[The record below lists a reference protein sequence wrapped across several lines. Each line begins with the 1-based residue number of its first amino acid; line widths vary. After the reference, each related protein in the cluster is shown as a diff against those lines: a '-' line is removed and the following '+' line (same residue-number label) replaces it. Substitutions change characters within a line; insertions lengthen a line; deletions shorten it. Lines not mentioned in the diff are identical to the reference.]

1 MERTL
6 TIIKPKAVRNG
17 HIGAILDMIKRHEFN
32 IIGLKKIRLT
42 EIQSAAFYAVHKGKP
57 FYDELV
63 KFMANDEVVVA
74 VLEKENAVADYRK
87 LIGNTNPKEA
97 EKDTIRGLYGTDI
110 QSNAVHGSDSVENGK
125 IESNFFFSEIELM

>member
-6 TIIKPKAVRNG
+6 TIIKPKAVKNG
-17 HIGAILDMIKRHEFN
+17 HIGAILDMIKRHDFN
-32 IIGLKKIRLT
+32 ILGLKKLRLT
-42 EIQSAAFYAVHKGKP
+42 KIQSGEFYAVHKGRP

-63 KFMANDEVVVA
+63 DFMANDEVVVA

-97 EKDTIRGLYGTDI
+97 DKDTIRGIYGTDI
-110 QSNAVHGSDSVENGK
+110 QSNAVHGSDSVENGIK
-125 IESNFFFSEIELM
+125 ETSFFFAEIELI